1 MRKLT
6 AGTRGSRLARIQT
19 AAVVERLRERRPDLE
34 IEERVISTSGDR
46 LADVPADQAGVVG
59 FFTSEIEHQ
68 LIAGEIDVA
77 VHSCKDLPTDLT
89 GGCVIGAVPGRE
101 APEDALIAAPGAT
114 LDTLA
119 AGARVGTGSVR
130 RAAQLR
136 RARPDLEPA
145 PIRGNVDTR
154 LAKLDRG
161 DVDALILAA
170 AGLRRLGCG
179 GRIAVLLGDPWY
191 HAVGQGALAVEIRS
205 DDAELIDLVRSIDDL
220 PAHRVVDAE
229 RAFLRRLGGGCRV
242 PVGIRS
248 RIVGDTLRLAGMVA
262 GVAGEPFVADE
273 AAGPLDDAEA
283 VGVGLAER
291 LLAAGAG
298 GILGSAK

>member
-1 MRKLT
+1 MRRLT

-19 AAVVERLRERRPDLE
+19 AAVVGRLRECRPDVE

-46 LADVPADQAGVVG
+46 LADVPAGQAGVVG

-101 APEDALIAAPGAT
+101 TPDDALIAAPGAT

-136 RARPDLEPA
+136 RVRPDLEPV
-145 PIRGNVDTR
+145 PIQGNVDTR

-161 DVDALILAA
+161 EVDALILAA

-179 GRIAVLLGDPWY
+179 GRIAALLGDPWY
-191 HAVGQGALAVEIRS
+191 HAVGQGALAVEVRS
-205 DDAELIDLVRSIDDL
+205 DDAEIVDLVRSIDDL
-220 PAHRVVDAE
+220 PTHRVVDAE

-248 RIVGDTLRLAGMVA
+248 RIEGDTLRLAGMVA
-262 GVAGEPFVADE
+262 AVAGEPFITAE
-273 AAGPLDDAEA
+273 TAGPFDDAEA

-298 GILGSAK
+298 DILGSAQ